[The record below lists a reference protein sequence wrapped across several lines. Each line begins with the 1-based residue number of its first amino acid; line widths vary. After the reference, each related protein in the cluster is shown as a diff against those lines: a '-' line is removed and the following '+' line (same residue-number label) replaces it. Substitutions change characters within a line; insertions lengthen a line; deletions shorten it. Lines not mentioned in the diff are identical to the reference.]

1 MAEIYK
7 SFNPSEDVITGDIQV
22 VSTPLWSE
30 NINPLSK
37 SYGGDAG
44 LGFFTSSAQQ
54 AASKNYYCDVY
65 HRDPQTDNGGEI
77 QFAIAYGHRLGS
89 GSAGD
94 ANTTGQNI
102 NDTPTRA
109 IYGQYRN
116 LLLPPAD
123 TIFTFGDSGDSDA
136 IIVLNVSRAR
146 YRQKIDPGNWELRI
160 ARGATGTNPTTD
172 YISLIDGSG
181 AGENPGINASGRV
194 FYVYSGSGG
203 VISTGTNGA
212 GDAWSTRPLGLFYP
226 DAGIIVLNADSGS
239 NGLFTLTGGTLV
251 ASNALWG
258 WNTGSQSNA
267 GQNASMMFRR
277 IAGATYFAAR
287 SEEKINSTH
296 YFVRATNKQFNFSNN
311 PTFVTGSNGAF
322 LYPQMYTNP
331 SVYITTIGMYDDYN
345 RLLAVAKL
353 SQPVLKSFN
362 REVLIKVKLDY

>member
-1 MAEIYK
+1 MAEIYRQ
-7 SFNPSEDVITGDIQV
+7 FNPAEDIITGDIQV

-30 NINPLSK
+30 NINPLSR
-37 SYGGDAG
+37 SYGGDTA
-44 LGFFTSSAQQ
+44 LGFFTSSTQF
-54 AASKNYYCDVY
+54 AASGYYYTDVY
-65 HRDPQTDNGGEI
+65 QRNPQTDNGAEI

-94 ANTTGQNI
+94 PNTTGQNV

-116 LLLPPAD
+116 LLLPPND
-123 TIFTFGDSGDSDA
+123 TVFTFGGSGDSDA
-136 IIVLNVSRAR
+136 IIVLNISRAR

-181 AGENPGINASGRV
+181 AGEDPGVNASGRV

-203 VISTGTNGA
+203 EISTANNADGN
-212 GDAWSTRPLGLFYP
+212 DWRTRPLGLFYP

-239 NGLFTLTGGTLV
+239 NGLLSLTGGTTY
-251 ASNALWG
+251 ASNATWG
-258 WNTGSQSNA
+258 WNTGSNSNN
-267 GQNASMMFRR
+267 GQNAAMMYRR
-277 IAGATYFAAR
+277 ISGSSYFAAR

-331 SVYITTIGMYDDYN
+331 SVYITTIGMYDDIN